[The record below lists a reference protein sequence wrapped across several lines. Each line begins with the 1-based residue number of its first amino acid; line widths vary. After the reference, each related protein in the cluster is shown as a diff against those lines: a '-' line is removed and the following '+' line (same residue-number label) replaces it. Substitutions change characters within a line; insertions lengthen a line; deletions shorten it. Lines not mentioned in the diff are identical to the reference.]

1 MKQCS
6 SCGQTI
12 SDSATVCDS
21 CSEWEA
27 SVAPPR
33 PPAPAPD
40 APAASSPA
48 PDASTKAA
56 PVGRSYK
63 RELVVTV
70 SALIVVAFIL
80 LSFLSSRGTPST
92 AVATTASGVPS
103 GAGPSAAAP
112 VDPPVPT
119 QKWTSDNS
127 AYWVGNARKSKAFE
141 LPAENNV
148 QVWTRSVRPTLL
160 VRCMQGNLQ
169 VLVITESA
177 LKIEAQTSDHT
188 VTYTFD
194 GGATATEPWA
204 DSEEHD
210 ALFARDSRG
219 FLERIVGARTLRVG
233 YTPHNASPVVAS
245 FHVAGLAPLMEPFA
259 RECGRK

>member
-1 MKQCS
+1 M
-6 SCGQTI
+6 
-12 SDSATVCDS
+12 
-21 CSEWEA
+21 
-27 SVAPPR
+27 
-33 PPAPAPD
+33 APARPAAPVPD
-40 APAASSPA
+40 APAPSFPA

-56 PVGRSYK
+56 PAPRSYK
-63 RELVVTV
+63 RELVVTGSV
-70 SALIVVAFIL
+70 LIVGAFII
-80 LSFLSSRGTPST
+80 LSFLSSRGTST
-92 AVATTASGVPS
+92 TAAATTAAGAHSG
-103 GAGPSAAAP
+103 GGPSAAAP
-112 VDPPVPT
+112 VDPPAPP

-194 GGATATEPWA
+194 GGSTATEAWA

-210 ALFARDSRG
+210 ALFARDSGG
-219 FLERIVGARTLRVG
+219 FVERILGARTLRVG

-259 RECGRK
+259 KECGRK